1 MPRRKS
7 FSTVLGQV
15 GFFFFFFF
23 FLVKSDQHCCLES
36 GIGGVD

>member
-15 GFFFFFFF
+15 GFFFFF